1 MKIQDYYLDYLNNF
15 LTLEKFAEHYGISVD
30 LATLLVKEG
39 RIKHEMSVGGYSSLP
54 TTSQRYFDEK
64 MSY

>member
-1 MKIQDYYLDYLNNF
+1 MKVKDYYLDYLNNF
-15 LTLEKFAEHYGISVD
+15 LSVEKFAEYHGISVD

-39 RIKHEMSVGGYSSLP
+39 RIKHEMATVGYDNMD
-54 TTSQRYFDEK
+54 TAKQRYFDAK